1 MVAPKAV
8 YGKEICDKI
17 ILLSPRCGCKWS
29 RLGKYCKRF
38 RVTVQRLAAP
48 GLLAPGCGRQVP
60 VSKLAPVNQ
69 KENTAFGPEKNHI
82 SRKAWRV
89 LANASATAGFP
100 RRDIRNPRRSCHYA
114 SCYRSE
120 VFCAA
125 RYGCHDWR
133 SAECSYDGAGGHP
146 GAKPILGVITKIN
159 ILNYYCM

>member
-60 VSKLAPVNQ
+60 VSKLAPVNH
-69 KENTAFGPEKNHI
+69 KENTAFGPEKK
-82 SRKAWRV
+82 SY
-89 LANASATAGFP
+89 LTESLEGFRERLSHSDALP
-100 RRDIRNPRRSCHYA
+100 QLVS
-114 SCYRSE
+114 
-120 VFCAA
+120 
-125 RYGCHDWR
+125 
-133 SAECSYDGAGGHP
+133 
-146 GAKPILGVITKIN
+146 LGVISG
-159 ILNYYCM
+159 ILAALVIMPVAIDLKFFVLLGMVAMTGAVLNAAMTALVATPELSPYLE